1 MKRNVRFIVLSMLLT
16 VFAVCNAQ
24 TPTLKEVVTKYYQKC
39 MTQDCYHRMLAKKL
53 RNYDGTSKYIPQLL
67 DSCTNKAI
75 VASYINDKF
84 VEDFV
89 DEVLPIFEKNITS
102 EELLKVVD
110 NVDSLYCSTDYYRVY
125 VESVVADFN
134 EFSNIVYSLTA
145 AKKPVNLKRI
155 ECDVPQSYKDQVEFI
170 VCKLPSVE
178 KLYDKVNAMPM
189 LGTNSKQLYCDYMQA
204 NARKFLINKLY
215 EYIPEEFVFK
225 ELAYIWE
232 NTKTYTKLL
241 NELQKNEKDIFNN
254 MTKKIDAYVT
264 DTVNI
269 AKAVK
274 KAKETNM
281 DSVRFY
287 FNYDVCEKNPEFK
300 GGDPELIKWLQHNLR
315 YPRLAQENGVQ
326 SRILVGFVVDKDG
339 SICKTHVISSS
350 VRDSHRNEITL
361 EVTDDPKIVEK
372 IIVEESGRLALEAE
386 ATRVVNAMPRWMPG
400 TVNDKPVK
408 VKYTLP
414 VTFRLQ

>member
-39 MTQDCYHRMLAKKL
+39 MTQDCYHGMLAKKL

-89 DEVLPIFEKNITS
+89 DEVLPIFEKNITP

-225 ELAYIWE
+225 ELAYIW
-232 NTKTYTKLL
+232 
-241 NELQKNEKDIFNN
+241 
-254 MTKKIDAYVT
+254 
-264 DTVNI
+264 
-269 AKAVK
+269 
-274 KAKETNM
+274 
-281 DSVRFY
+281 
-287 FNYDVCEKNPEFK
+287 
-300 GGDPELIKWLQHNLR
+300 
-315 YPRLAQENGVQ
+315 
-326 SRILVGFVVDKDG
+326 
-339 SICKTHVISSS
+339 
-350 VRDSHRNEITL
+350 
-361 EVTDDPKIVEK
+361 
-372 IIVEESGRLALEAE
+372 
-386 ATRVVNAMPRWMPG
+386 
-400 TVNDKPVK
+400 
-408 VKYTLP
+408 
-414 VTFRLQ
+414 